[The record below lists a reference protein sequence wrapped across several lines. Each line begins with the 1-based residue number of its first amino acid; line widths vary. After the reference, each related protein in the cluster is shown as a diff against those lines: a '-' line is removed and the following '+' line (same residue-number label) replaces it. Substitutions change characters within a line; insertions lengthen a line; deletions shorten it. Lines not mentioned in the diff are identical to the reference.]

1 MGSQELCLLSSA
13 GLGVY
18 GLRGTLAGCGRLG
31 NEGFP
36 WWYTSNTRLSF
47 LSIQLTA
54 SKLLTRNRLD
64 VIDSCAG
71 GPQSAV
77 GLGQLGLVRSSA
89 ADAGCKVPCKARLWL
104 ERDLN
109 SQSYAQGC

>member
-1 MGSQELCLLSSA
+1 MWETWQ
-13 GLGVY
+13 
-18 GLRGTLAGCGRLG
+18 RR
-31 NEGFP
+31 FP
-36 WWYTSNTRLSF
+36 CWYTSNTRLRL
-47 LSIQLTA
+47 LSIQPTA

-64 VIDSCAG
+64 VILILVLEVHK
-71 GPQSAV
+71 SAV

-89 ADAGCKVPCKARLWL
+89 ADAGCEVPCKARLWL